1 MQVNLPKGYG
11 YVEFKTRA
19 DAEKAQ
25 LHMDGVSFQ
34 ARHGIYRLSILCHEN
49 DGFFIFIFF

>member
-1 MQVNLPKGYG
+1 MDVHSLRIITLILFQVNLPKGYG

-25 LHMDGVSFQ
+25 LHMDGVSFTY
-34 ARHGIYRLSILCHEN
+34 HV
-49 DGFFIFIFF
+49 